1 MLLVTELPFN
11 RLLSLEAATDADRLL
26 QQPG

>member
-1 MLLVTELPFN
+1 MLSVTELPFT
-11 RLLSLEAATDADRLL
+11 RLLSLEAATEADRLL